1 MTAVLGPIVAERGDE
16 PAIIDDR
23 GTTSWVELDSRVT
36 RLVHALR
43 ARGLVAGDAV
53 VTMLGNQSEFIEA
66 SLACAHAGWLLVPVN
81 WHLVAREVAYVIDDA
96 SAAAVITDE
105 RWLPVVLDAL
115 ALAEASALRARLV
128 IDASALP
135 DGFESYEDAL
145 ASSHD
150 GEIDDAQRGGPMF
163 YTSGTTGFP
172 KGVRSTLSTV
182 GGPPEMLTLIAH
194 SMAPMIGVT
203 PGGRGVQLVCGPIY
217 HSAQWVFG
225 AGALCCG
232 ATVVMQHR
240 FDAAEVL
247 ALIDRHQ
254 VTSMHLVPTQ
264 MVRMLELPD
273 EVRENFSG
281 ASLTRIVHGA
291 APCPPS
297 VKRRMI
303 DWVGPVVAEY
313 YGGTEG
319 GFLSMIESED
329 WLTRP
334 GSVGRPLEIMEIAI
348 FDEEGASLPTNQ
360 PGQIWFRSL
369 MGSKFEYHN
378 APEKTAAAHRGEGYA
393 TLGDVGFFDDDGYL
407 YLSDRKID
415 MIVSGGVNIYPAEIE
430 GVLVEHPDII
440 DAAVFGVPDTEMGE
454 SVHAALTLRSG
465 VEWSSEF
472 ESRLMVFC
480 RERLA
485 GFKVPRSF
493 EVHEEL
499 PRSAAGKLAKRELR
513 DPWWVDVDRTI

>member
-23 GTTSWVELDSRVT
+23 GVTSWITLDSRVT

-43 ARGLVAGDAV
+43 ARGLVVGDAV
-53 VTMLGNQSEFIEA
+53 VTMLGNQAEFIEA
-66 SLACAHAGWLLVPVN
+66 SLACAHGGWLLVPIN

-96 SAAAVITDE
+96 SAAAVITDG

-115 ALAEASALRARLV
+115 ELAESSSVRARMV
-128 IDASALP
+128 IDASPIP
-135 DGFESYEDAL
+135 DGFESYEAAL

-203 PGGRGVQLVCGPIY
+203 PGGRDVQLVCGPIY

-225 AGALCCG
+225 AGALCSG

-247 ALIDRHQ
+247 TLIDRHQ
-254 VTSMHLVPTQ
+254 VSSVHLVPTQ
-264 MVRMLELPD
+264 MVRMLELP
-273 EVRENFSG
+273 EAVRESFNGS
-281 ASLTRIVHGA
+281 SLRRIVHGA
-291 APCPPS
+291 APCPSS

-303 DWVGPVVAEY
+303 DWVGPVVSEY

-319 GFLSMIESED
+319 GFLSMIDAQD

-334 GSVGRPLEIMEIAI
+334 GSVGRPLEIIEIAI
-348 FDEEGASLPTNQ
+348 FDEDGAAVPTNQ
-360 PGQIWFRSL
+360 PGQIWFRNL

-430 GVLVEHPDII
+430 GVLVEHPDIS
-440 DAAVFGVPDTEMGE
+440 DAAVFGVPNTEMGE
-454 SVHAALTLRSG
+454 SVHAALALRDG
-465 VEWSSEF
+465 LEWSENF
-472 ESRLMVFC
+472 AEQVTVFC

-499 PRSAAGKLAKRELR
+499 PRSAAGKLTKRDLR
-513 DPWWVDVDRTI
+513 DPWWVDVDRSI